1 MWKSACWINPL
12 SWLLLK
18 EIRLNLEYMADEA
31 AIPDEQ
37 EKKTY
42 QYLLL
47 DISQSNNE
55 LPSAIPFNYSFLKTR
70 IRMINRKRSQTT
82 SVFKYLLIL
91 PLFLAIVTANQ
102 CCTDQ
107 QPLQSE
113 IEKVFP
119 KPSEVQTKDSSTTAS
134 ETSETPLEVAEIM
147 PEFPGGT
154 EALLSFIKDNLEYPQ
169 KAIDEQTEGRVI
181 IRFVVNSNGEIS
193 DPTILKGIN
202 KNLDQAAIDVI
213 NKLPRWKPGQQDGQP
228 VSVQFTLPIVFKLT

>member
-1 MWKSACWINPL
+1 MAALCWINPL

-47 DISQSNNE
+47 DISRSNNE

-169 KAIDEQTEGRVI
+169 KAIDGQTEGRVI

-228 VSVQFTLPIVFKLT
+228 VSVRFTLPIVFKLT

>member
-1 MWKSACWINPL
+1 MLDKSVKLVIAERNQTESRIYGRQGCD
-12 SWLLLK
+12 S
-18 EIRLNLEYMADEA
+18 RRTR
-31 AIPDEQ
+31 
-37 EKKTY
+37 KKTY

-47 DISQSNNE
+47 DISRSNNE

-169 KAIDEQTEGRVI
+169 KAIDGQTEGRVI

-228 VSVQFTLPIVFKLT
+228 VSVRFTLPIVFKLT